1 MYLPSSAGGRPPQTL
16 PQSALADS
24 PQARKARR
32 SSARANSTPHAEL
45 LGYGLELCS
54 RLLIIMD
61 VGLGSPFFSFLAH
74 ILHRMFLSRRTLA
87 SIDRRNLYRYIHS
100 KIMAIGLGLPT
111 VFLLLYHMY
120 MSSLLHPSLVYV

>member
-16 PQSALADS
+16 PQSALAGS
-24 PQARKARR
+24 LRARKARR
-32 SSARANSTPHAEL
+32 SSARASSTPHAEL

-54 RLLIIMD
+54 RLFTRYGRGPSFAVLLI
-61 VGLGSPFFSFLAH
+61 SRAY
-74 ILHRMFLSRRTLA
+74 LHRMFLSRRTLA
-87 SIDRRNLYRYIHS
+87 FIDRRNLYRYIHS
-100 KIMAIGLGLPT
+100 KIMAIGLGLLT